1 MEQKELD
8 EILESHKRWLR
19 SEGGECANLHGADLR
34 SARLLWADLT
44 GANLTEADLRQAD
57 LRRANLCRANLIGA
71 NLIGANLRR
80 ANLRRA
86 NLCRADLIGADL
98 IGANLIGANLIGA
111 NLREADLRYANFTEA
126 SFLSVLCV
134 QVNTSCE
141 NRKITYIPSLNV
153 VTAGCFQGTFAEFE
167 KRVEEE
173 HKDNPFVLSRYR
185 RVIAFLKREAE
196 EDRAREKEMATVD
209 EERR

>member
-57 LRRANLCRANLIGA
+57 LRRANLCRA
-71 NLIGANLRR
+71 
-80 ANLRRA
+80 
-86 NLCRADLIGADL
+86 DLIGAD
-98 IGANLIGANLIGA
+98 LIGANLIGA

-126 SFLSVLCV
+126 SGLSVLCV
-134 QVNTSCE
+134 QVNTSSE
-141 NRKITYIPSLNV
+141 NRRIAYIPSLNI
-153 VTAGCFQGTFAEFE
+153 VTAGCFQGTFEEFE
-167 KRVEEE
+167 KRVEEQ
-173 HKDNPFVLSRYR
+173 HKDNLFVLSRYR

-196 EDRAREKEMATVD
+196 EDEKRLEQKD
-209 EERR
+209 